1 MTSLVVSSCDDAIL
15 SAGRKVGEN
24 SNRKFRVVED
34 AKQQIFHHYS
44 HTDKRRDKGKFS
56 DWKPIFFLCYCKF
69 SQASVKALR
78 DKKIKRKGVNFDSE
92 FNMKIFITYIT
103 SHDQ

>member
-24 SNRKFRVVED
+24 SNRKFRVAED

-44 HTDKRRDKGKFS
+44 HTDKRRDKGKLKIGS
-56 DWKPIFFLCYCKF
+56 LSFFF
-69 SQASVKALR
+69 IIASVLPGKCESL
-78 DKKIKRKGVNFDSE
+78 KR
-92 FNMKIFITYIT
+92 
-103 SHDQ
+103 